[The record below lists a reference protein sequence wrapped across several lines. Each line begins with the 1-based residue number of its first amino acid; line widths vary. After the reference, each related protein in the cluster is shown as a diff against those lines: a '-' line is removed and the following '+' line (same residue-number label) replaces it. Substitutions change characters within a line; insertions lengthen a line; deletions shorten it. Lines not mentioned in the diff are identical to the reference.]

1 MNLPALD
8 CVLALYAASSVG
20 LDVVVQTVAFVH
32 SVDCEWESFAASSVG
47 PDVVVLMVDGIL
59 RMVDLDFFPVRWKDG
74 QDNAQVAPE
83 EADLLAADPWAALEL
98 VLLASLAWGYSAQHL
113 EVAYRLAAP

>member
-1 MNLPALD
+1 M
-8 CVLALYAASSVG
+8 
-20 LDVVVQTVAFVH
+20 
-32 SVDCEWESFAASSVG
+32 
-47 PDVVVLMVDGIL
+47 
-59 RMVDLDFFPVRWKDG
+59 RWKDG